1 MAYEPLHH
9 KYRPQTFSDLVGQE
23 TIALTLSNALEQAKI
38 APAYLFTG
46 PRGTGKTSSA
56 RILAKSLNCLNSD
69 RPTPHPCGKC
79 EVCLAIARGSA
90 LDVMEI
96 DAASNT
102 GVDNIREIIERSRFA
117 PVQCRY
123 KIYAIDECLTG
134 DSLVQT
140 KEELMQIDNPDLKG
154 KQVLSYNEQT
164 KTWEYKEVLRWLERG
179 TKETLTIKT
188 GSSQISCTANHLIRT
203 ETGWIE
209 ARNVKEGMK
218 IFSPVSAAAERTSI
232 NTERMGEYVDSLVDI
247 SSKETN
253 TGQNPIISA
262 KFKHK
267 QKPYGRC
274 ANADVKKNST
284 FPAFCNKREKE
295 LKASNHTGIDILI
308 EKVTD
313 FGINEIKTSSILI
326 NNCKSSNLG
335 LSTELYL
342 GMEASDIPTFTV
354 DFLDYAGPI
363 VLSSV
368 DGWSIKQIGYNN
380 YDHKYEMWLIEDMVN
395 NQLFATQSV
404 IHSYKKFIELLSK
417 ITRVNWL
424 PENGCNLLLQKGWH
438 GGRWMTVLSS
448 LGQKVVLPYFF
459 IPKGFLKKKI
469 KLLLNGLLTWDTLPT
484 QNSTPENLL
493 KKLTTTLNSE
503 LNLAENGYQTSNSI
517 QYSRWNTNLEKV
529 ESISLN
535 GYEKVYDLEVAD
547 NHNFVANDLLVHNC
561 HMLSTA
567 AFNALLKTLEEP
579 PPQVV
584 FVLATTDPQRVLSTI
599 ISRCQRFDYRRIP
612 LMEMT
617 SHLRYIADAEKI
629 AIADDA
635 LTLVAQ
641 IANGGL
647 RDAESLLDQLSL
659 LPEMITVEKV
669 WDLVGAVP
677 EQDLLKLLQA
687 INRNDSL
694 AVLQQCRN
702 LLDRGREPLV
712 VLQNLAGFYLNLLIA
727 KTAPNHP
734 ELTAVTETCWQQ
746 LCTEAANWQ
755 TVLILR
761 GQQHLQ
767 DAETQLKRTTQP
779 RLWLEVTL
787 LGLLPEAQGAVVQGT
802 AIATPSPVFTPVPT
816 AVPQVPQEIAPTSAI
831 AIENNLE
838 RDNRNNNVAKPI
850 SPPPES
856 VPATQNTIPPVVQ
869 PAQHL
874 DSNQS
879 TTAESTTPKVEPL
892 PVAPRNEQDPAANQ
906 EIWSKVVSRLHPP
919 TTQALLKQQCRL
931 VSFDGMSAIVGVSS
945 ANLQKMTQQKI
956 PNIEAAFAQVC
967 QRKVVV
973 QLEVASS
980 QGNTVRNS
988 IAPINSAIVE
998 TPTSAPQQPP
1008 NPPPPS
1014 TQIQPIENQ
1023 AIQPQ
1028 NFLTQNQATPISVLP
1043 TPLAQSFHSHL
1054 DESDYPKGLL
1064 KDTASRT
1071 LKNSPQVIATQ
1082 NASVLTPLAIAA
1094 DLPPAIEK
1102 EVVAEEYADSELQKA
1117 IASLTQSFEG
1127 EVVQLN
1133 NLDSL
1138 DSLATIDDLNSND
1151 VPLAEEEEI
1160 LTPSEIPNYSDRP
1173 DIEEYDDEW

>member
-9 KYRPQTFSDLVGQE
+9 KYRPQTFGDLVGQE
-23 TIALTLSNALEQAKI
+23 TITLTLSNALEQGKI

-69 RPTPHPCGKC
+69 LPTPHPCGKC

-123 KIYAIDECLTG
+123 KIYVIDE
-134 DSLVQT
+134 
-140 KEELMQIDNPDLKG
+140 
-154 KQVLSYNEQT
+154 
-164 KTWEYKEVLRWLERG
+164 
-179 TKETLTIKT
+179 
-188 GSSQISCTANHLIRT
+188 
-203 ETGWIE
+203 
-209 ARNVKEGMK
+209 
-218 IFSPVSAAAERTSI
+218 
-232 NTERMGEYVDSLVDI
+232 
-247 SSKETN
+247 
-253 TGQNPIISA
+253 
-262 KFKHK
+262 
-267 QKPYGRC
+267 
-274 ANADVKKNST
+274 
-284 FPAFCNKREKE
+284 
-295 LKASNHTGIDILI
+295 
-308 EKVTD
+308 
-313 FGINEIKTSSILI
+313 
-326 NNCKSSNLG
+326 
-335 LSTELYL
+335 
-342 GMEASDIPTFTV
+342 
-354 DFLDYAGPI
+354 
-363 VLSSV
+363 
-368 DGWSIKQIGYNN
+368 
-380 YDHKYEMWLIEDMVN
+380 
-395 NQLFATQSV
+395 
-404 IHSYKKFIELLSK
+404 
-417 ITRVNWL
+417 
-424 PENGCNLLLQKGWH
+424 
-438 GGRWMTVLSS
+438 
-448 LGQKVVLPYFF
+448 
-459 IPKGFLKKKI
+459 
-469 KLLLNGLLTWDTLPT
+469 
-484 QNSTPENLL
+484 
-493 KKLTTTLNSE
+493 
-503 LNLAENGYQTSNSI
+503 
-517 QYSRWNTNLEKV
+517 
-529 ESISLN
+529 
-535 GYEKVYDLEVAD
+535 
-547 NHNFVANDLLVHNC
+547 C

-612 LMEMT
+612 LTEMT

-659 LPEMITVEKV
+659 LPETITVEKV

-687 INRNDSL
+687 INGNDSL

-727 KTAPNHP
+727 KTAPTHA

-755 TVLILR
+755 TTLILR

-802 AIATPSPVFTPVPT
+802 AIAIPAPNPIVTPIPP
-816 AVPQVPQEIAPTSAI
+816 AVPQEITPTSAI
-831 AIENNLE
+831 AIENQIE
-838 RDNRNNNVAKPI
+838 RDHKNNQDNIAKPI
-850 SPPPES
+850 SPQPDSAPP
-856 VPATQNTIPPVVQ
+856 THNTIPPVVQ
-869 PAQHL
+869 SAQHL
-874 DSNQS
+874 DAHQSNNQS
-879 TTAESTTPKVEPL
+879 TAAENTAPQTAPKLESPPIS
-892 PVAPRNEQDPAANQ
+892 PGNDQDPVANQ
-906 EIWSKVVSRLHPP
+906 EIWSKVVSCLHPP
-919 TTQALLKQQCRL
+919 TTQALLKQQCHL
-931 VSFDGMSAIVGVSS
+931 ISFDGLSAIVAVNS
-945 ANLQKMTQQKI
+945 AKLQKMAQQKI

-973 QLEVASS
+973 QLEVTTS
-980 QGNTVRNS
+980 QGNAVRNS
-988 IAPINSAIVE
+988 IAPINSPIVE
-998 TPTSAPQQPP
+998 TPTSAPEQPP

-1014 TQIQPIENQ
+1014 PPRVPSEESVEIKPLNFPLPNQ
-1023 AIQPQ
+1023 TNLAPVVQAPPARSFNHNFNGSDHAPTLHSNEFSPKNHPTAIKPQ
-1028 NFLTQNQATPISVLP
+1028 NST
-1043 TPLAQSFHSHL
+1043 
-1054 DESDYPKGLL
+1054 
-1064 KDTASRT
+1064 
-1071 LKNSPQVIATQ
+1071 
-1082 NASVLTPLAIAA
+1082 VLTDSPITTDFSLANNLNQLDNLAAATVPPLISNET
-1094 DLPPAIEK
+1094 D
-1102 EVVAEEYADSELQKA
+1102 VAEEYADSELQKA

-1138 DSLATIDDLNSND
+1138 DSVDSSETIDNLALND
-1151 VPLAEEEEI
+1151 APFAEEEEEI
-1160 LTPSEIPNYSDRP
+1160 EEKEEETLTPPEIPNYSDRP
-1173 DIEEYDDEW
+1173 GIEDYNDEW